1 MRQRFSRLRGRSMA
15 RRPGDERRRSLTPSQ
30 RRLAGWAAALALVVG
45 IAVVVGIL
53 GGNGD
58 GAAVAPDA
66 SGASAGPSIAEITF
80 GTAIDP
86 VTGEVATTSRVAR
99 FEADDAFAYSLRPR
113 DQLPPVIY
121 VEVERTAGGPTEV
134 VQAIPDGDQGLPD
147 NAEVIAF
154 TVPAIDLLAAFG
166 PGTYEMRIHLDAE
179 GEPVAAG
186 TFELVDPAPPA
197 SSSPSAGP

>member
-1 MRQRFSRLRGRSMA
+1 MA

-58 GAAVAPDA
+58 GAAVVPDA
-66 SGASAGPSIAEITF
+66 SGESPGPSIAEITF

-99 FEADDAFAYSLRPR
+99 FEADDAFAYSVRSEE
-113 DQLPPVIY
+113 QLPTVIY

-154 TVPAIDLLAAFG
+154 TVPAIRLLDEFG

-179 GEPVAAG
+179 GEPVAEG

-197 SSSPSAGP
+197 SSVPSASP